1 MSTTDNPEVEPSE
14 EGRMTIWE
22 HLAELRSRIM
32 KAFVAVAA
40 AAVIGWI
47 VYPYVLNFLR
57 TPYCDIQPDCELLA
71 LDPLEPFM
79 VRLKVSAYIG
89 IALAMP
95 VILWQIWRFVTPGL
109 YPHEKRYALPFVV
122 SSMVLFVFGAAI
134 AYLTLNPALAFLNSV
149 AGENIQTQYS
159 PEKYVT
165 LILYMMLAFGAAF
178 EFPVLLVALQLI
190 GVLSPRQLLGW
201 WRPAIVIIA
210 VIAAVITPSQDPISM
225 LALFVPMTLLYFGS
239 IGIGAGVSWRKRK
252 KAAKA
257 TVGSST

>member
-1 MSTTDNPEVEPSE
+1 MSTEEPEVQPSDD
-14 EGRMTIWE
+14 GRMTIWE

-32 KAFVAVAA
+32 KVLVAIAL

-47 VYPYVLNFLR
+47 SFPYVLEFLQR
-57 TPYCDIQPDCELLA
+57 PYCDIQPNCDLLA

-89 IALAMP
+89 IAIAMP
-95 VILWQIWRFVTPGL
+95 IILYQIWRFVTPGL
-109 YPHEKRYALPFVV
+109 YPHEKKYALPFVL
-122 SSMVLFVFGAAI
+122 SSMVLFVFGATL
-134 AYLTLNPALAFLNSV
+134 AYITLNPALSFLNSI
-149 AGENIQTQYS
+149 AGASIETQYS

-190 GVLSPRQLLGW
+190 GVLTPRQLLGW
-201 WRPAIVIIA
+201 WRMAIVIIA

-225 LALFVPMTLLYFGS
+225 LALFVPMTILYFGS
-239 IGIGAGVSWRKRK
+239 IAIGALVGRRRRK
-252 KAAKA
+252 KSAKA
-257 TVGSST
+257 AATSGS